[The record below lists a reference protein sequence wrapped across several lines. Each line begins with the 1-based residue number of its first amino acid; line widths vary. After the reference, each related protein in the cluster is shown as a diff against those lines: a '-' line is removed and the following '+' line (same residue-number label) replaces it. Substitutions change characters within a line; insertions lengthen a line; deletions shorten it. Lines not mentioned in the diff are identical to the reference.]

1 VLSDGDRARGE
12 IATPASAPPPA
23 PAAAQDTRAGVHDV
37 PISALSLGRFEGV
50 LPAAEWGRVQ
60 QDVTRA
66 GSLLAGRVVWNV
78 NSTANGGGV
87 AEMLRS
93 LIGYGRGVGVDAR
106 WVTIAGDAGFFEVTK
121 RLHNRL
127 HGSSGDGGPL
137 GREEHEAYAA
147 PLVRCA
153 GALQE
158 MVHADDIV
166 ILHDPQTAGLIAPLR
181 ETGARIAW
189 RSHVGYDTPNE
200 IALEAWHFL
209 LPYVRQADA
218 CIFSRANYAWGG
230 IDAERLTFIHPSID
244 AFSVKN
250 EDLDEES
257 VLSILAAMGL
267 LDGGGGPVSFLRAD
281 GTPGRVQRRA
291 EILEEG
297 RLTPATPV
305 VLQVSRWDRLKDP
318 LGVIDGFAG
327 RAMDDLG
334 AHLVLAGPAVGAVA
348 DDPEGP
354 EVLAEAR
361 ERWSRLDPRMRERVH
376 LVSLPMED
384 AEENAAMVNAL
395 QRHAT
400 VVVQKSIAEG
410 FGLTVAE
417 AMWKARPLVAS
428 RVGGIQDQIVHGV
441 SGLLVDDPRDL
452 RAFADELTMLL
463 GGPEVAAR
471 IGAEAHSRARDE
483 FLGPAHLMQ
492 YLALFERLLAGER
505 SGAAG

>member
-1 VLSDGDRARGE
+1 VLSDGDIAAGE
-12 IATPASAPPPA
+12 PATPASAPLPTPA
-23 PAAAQDTRAGVHDV
+23 HTAARDARAGVCDV
-37 PISALSLGRFEGV
+37 HISPLSLDRFEDV
-50 LPAAEWGRVQ
+50 LPAEEWERVLEHAL
-60 QDVTRA
+60 RA
-66 GSLLAGRVVWNV
+66 RRLLTGRVVWNV
-78 NSTANGGGV
+78 NSTASGGGV

-106 WVTIAGDAGFFEVTK
+106 WVTIKGDPGFFEVTK

-127 HGSSGDGGPL
+127 HGSPGDGGPL
-137 GREEHEAYAA
+137 GREEQEAYEA
-147 PLVRCA
+147 PLAHCA

-158 MVHADDIV
+158 LVHADDIV

-181 ETGARIAW
+181 ETGAWIAW
-189 RSHVGYDTPNE
+189 RSHIGYDAPSE
-200 IALEAWHFL
+200 IALEAWRFL

-250 EDLDEES
+250 EDLDEAS
-257 VLSILAAMGL
+257 VLSILAATGI
-267 LDGGGGPVSFLRAD
+267 LDGGEGPVSFPRAD

-291 EILEEG
+291 EILEES

-327 RAMDDLG
+327 RAVDDLG
-334 AHLVLAGPAVGAVA
+334 AHLVLAGPATGAVA

-361 ERWSRLDPRMRERVH
+361 ERWTRLDPRVRERVH
-376 LVSLPMED
+376 LISLPMDD
-384 AEENAAMVNAL
+384 AEENAAIVNAL

-417 AMWKARPLVAS
+417 AMWKARPIVAS

-452 RAFADELTMLL
+452 RAFGEDLTMLL
-463 GGPEVAAR
+463 GGPEMAAR
-471 IGAEAHSRARDE
+471 IGAEAHRRARDE
-483 FLGPAHLMQ
+483 YLGPAHLMQ
-492 YLALFERLLAGER
+492 YLALFERLLG
-505 SGAAG
+505 G

>member
-1 VLSDGDRARGE
+1 MLSDGDIAGE
-12 IATPASAPPPA
+12 GTATGASAPRPA
-23 PAAAQDTRAGVHDV
+23 PAAAQDTRAGVCDV
-37 PISALSLGRFEGV
+37 PISALSLERFEGV
-50 LPAAEWGRVQ
+50 LPAAEWERVLEH
-60 QDVTRA
+60 VARA
-66 GSLLAGRVVWNV
+66 RRLLDARVVWNV

-93 LIGYGRGVGVDAR
+93 LIGYGRGIGIDAR
-106 WVTIAGDAGFFEVTK
+106 WVTIAGDAGFFVVTK

-127 HGSSGDGGPL
+127 HGSPGDGGPL
-137 GREEHEAYAA
+137 AREEHETYAA
-147 PLVRCA
+147 PLARCA

-189 RSHVGYDTPNE
+189 RSHIGYDTPSE
-200 IALEAWHFL
+200 IALDAWRFL

-250 EDLDEES
+250 EDLDERS
-257 VLSILAAMGL
+257 VLSILAATGI

-291 EILEEG
+291 EILEES

-327 RAMDDLG
+327 RAIDDLG
-334 AHLVLAGPAVGAVA
+334 THLVLAGPATGAVA

-376 LVSLPMED
+376 LVSLPMDD
-384 AEENAAMVNAL
+384 AEENAVMVNAL

-452 RAFADELTMLL
+452 RAFGDDLTMLL

-471 IGAEAHSRARDE
+471 IGAEAHRRARDK

-492 YLALFERLLAGER
+492 YLALFERLLAEGG